1 MISAARAL
9 LFGSALALACGGLV
23 PAPAIAEQRRPL
35 LMAGKSSVYQR
46 VLTRPDATLHARPN
60 AGVDKTL
67 PAFQPFYV
75 YSVEPGWIEVGP
87 SISQPP
93 VGWIKAGS
101 IVDWKQNIVAAFT
114 NSSGRARQILFE
126 SSDQLIALMED
137 EDVRARQADLLAM
150 ADSGAVEPETGILAV
165 EPEEYIDIV
174 QTPYIMPILS
184 TESILHP
191 LNYQD
196 TLLMEIASI
205 PKTSE
210 TGNAAAVEDKFDVG
224 IVFVFDTT
232 ISMDRYI
239 DATRKVT
246 ERIVEQMR
254 GTDVGDNVHF
264 GLMAFRDNP
273 EAAPGIEYRT
283 RMLLPLSRT
292 SNHEQVIDSI
302 RAATAVATVS
312 TPGFNEDSL
321 AGVEDAIEQ
330 TEWEPADGDPFDARY
345 IILVTDAG
353 PNNPDDPNT
362 RSQIGPVELQL
373 GAEAKRIA
381 IMTLHI
387 KTDAGGEAQHAYA
400 EEQYRKLSRFNNNS
414 YYYGIDGGAVVDF
427 EATVERIVTALTD
440 TIRLARGDATVLSQD
455 EAGQELVEL
464 GLAMRLA
471 YLGRQTGVAPPDL
484 FRAWVSD
491 RAVEDPDKLAVEPR
505 LMVTK
510 NELATMA
517 EFLSEILDLGEQN
530 RGDEDS
536 RRFFSQIQ
544 GVIAR
549 MAQDPNRLIDASAD
563 SVGGALEFIEGL
575 PYQSQLML
583 LTEDT
588 WAQSAVNRRTTL
600 DGLRQKLVQYRKWL
614 RDPAVWTKPYEGSP
628 DSEYF
633 FAMPFDVLP

>member
-9 LFGSALALACGGLV
+9 LFCSALAMTFGALV
-23 PAPAIAEQRRPL
+23 TSPVQADQRRPL
-35 LMAGKSSVYQR
+35 LMAGKSSVFQR
-46 VLTRPDATLHARPN
+46 VLTRPDATLHSRPN

-67 PAFQPFYV
+67 PPFQPFYV
-75 YSVEPGWIEVGP
+75 FSVEPGWIEVGP

-101 IVDWKQNIVAAFT
+101 IVEWKQNIVAAFT

-126 SSDQLIALMED
+126 SSDKLVALMED
-137 EDVRARQADLLAM
+137 EDVRARQAELLAM
-150 ADSGAVEPETGILAV
+150 ADSGSAMPEAGVLAV

-184 TESILHP
+184 TESIPHP

-205 PKTSE
+205 PKTND
-210 TGNAAAVEDKFDVG
+210 TGTVAPAEDKFDAG

-239 DATRKVT
+239 DATRKVM

-254 GTDVGDNVHF
+254 GTDVGDRIHF

-273 EAAPGIEYRT
+273 AAAQGIDYRT
-283 RMLLPLSRT
+283 KMLLPLSR
-292 SNHEQVIDSI
+292 SSSHDQIIEAI

-330 TEWEPADGDPFDARY
+330 TEWEPTNGDPFDARY
-345 IILVTDAG
+345 IILITDAG
-353 PNNPDDPNT
+353 PNSPDDPNT
-362 RSQIGPVELQL
+362 RSQIGPAELQL
-373 GAEAKRIA
+373 DAEGKRIA
-381 IMTLHI
+381 IMTLHL
-387 KTDAGGEAQHAYA
+387 KTEAGGEAQHSYA
-400 EEQYRKLSRFNNNS
+400 EEQYRRLSRFNNNS
-414 YYYGIDGGAVVDF
+414 YYYGIDDGSVTNF
-427 EATVERIVTALTD
+427 EATVERVVTALTD
-440 TIRLARGDATVLSQD
+440 TIRVARGDAPVLSQGD
-455 EAGQELVEL
+455 GDQELLEL

-471 YLGRQTGVAPPDL
+471 YLGQQTGVAPPDL

-491 RAVEDPDKLAVEPR
+491 RAVENPDKLAVEPR

-530 RGDEDS
+530 RGEEDAS
-536 RRFFSQIQ
+536 RFFSQIQ
-544 GVIAR
+544 GVVAR

-575 PYQSQLML
+575 PYKSQLML
-583 LTEDT
+583 LNEET
-588 WAQSAVNRRTTL
+588 WAQSAVNRRATL

-614 RDPAVWTKPYEGSP
+614 RDPAVWAKPYEGAS